1 MATQRARRPL
11 RGRAEIGLWVGRA
24 LNRYKMGKYF
34 RLVITKTSLPYARHA
49 ERIARDVVVD
59 GLYVLRTSVPGSV
72 RG

>member
-1 MATQRARRPL
+1 M
-11 RGRAEIGLWVGRA
+11 GRA